1 MPTPLWCWEQGASPV
16 CCFCSGYPVFFCSRL
31 FGSGSWRF
39 YFVFVPFRSE
49 FAPAAHVGLF
59 LVACSLSVFRCWR
72 RGVSRCQYH
81 SRGAQVP
88 VCLRSSL
95 CCAPTPAAW
104 GSARMSHALCPS
116 CLVPQPHT
124 SPYRCGEH
132 LPTGET
138 HIIVS
143 ISLGCVCG
151 RTKKKGKA
159 LIWMEGL
166 GNLWTVC
173 FMYI

>member
-1 MPTPLWCWEQGASPV
+1 MDCPPLCGAGSRGQAQYAAFALDTQV
-16 CCFCSGYPVFFCSRL
+16 FFFFCSRL
-31 FGSGSWRF
+31 FRRGSWGF

-49 FAPAAHVGLF
+49 FAPAAHAGLF

-88 VCLRSSL
+88 VCLRGV
-95 CCAPTPAAW
+95 CAVPPAPAAL

-116 CLVPQPHT
+116 CLVPQPRT
-124 SPYRCGEH
+124 SPYRSREH

-143 ISLGCVCG
+143 ISLGRVCG
-151 RTKKKGKA
+151 RTKKKGKP
-159 LIWMEGL
+159 
-166 GNLWTVC
+166 
-173 FMYI
+173 

>member
-1 MPTPLWCWEQGASPV
+1 MDCPPLCGAGSRGQAQYAAFALDTQV
-16 CCFCSGYPVFFCSRL
+16 FFFFCSRL
-31 FGSGSWRF
+31 FRSGSWGF

-49 FAPAAHVGLF
+49 FAPAAHAGLF

-81 SRGAQVP
+81 SRGAQDP
-88 VCLRSSL
+88 VCLRGV
-95 CCAPTPAAW
+95 CAVPPAPAAL

-116 CLVPQPHT
+116 CLVPQPRT
-124 SPYRCGEH
+124 SPYRSREH

-143 ISLGCVCG
+143 ISLGRVCG
-151 RTKKKGKA
+151 RTKKKGKP
-159 LIWMEGL
+159 
-166 GNLWTVC
+166 
-173 FMYI
+173 